1 MTLRDL
7 FEDFESGTPGLV
19 GSRQDPPERPAAPTD
34 EDVRSEGFEAGYASG
49 WEDGER
55 SMAERHGRIS
65 AEFERT
71 IRDLGFTYHE
81 ALEQLQTQYVRMLE
95 AFLDALFPAAVP
107 ELILE
112 AVRHEMSERTASL
125 AEGRMNIV
133 AAPGMV
139 PLLEK
144 LVTEHFP
151 DQVTITEEPSLA
163 ENQAFLRLGENE
175 LMIDFETFVQ
185 RLREQLAALGRENR
199 DMAVNE

>member
-7 FEDFESGTPGLV
+7 FEDFETAERGLP
-19 GSRQDPPERPAAPTD
+19 SAPARSPEPASAPTD

-55 SMAERHGRIS
+55 SMAERHGRVS

-81 ALEQLQTQYVRMLE
+81 ALEQLQVQYVRLIEGFLE
-95 AFLDALFPAAVP
+95 ALFPAAVP

-112 AVRHEMSERTASL
+112 TVRHEMSERSAGL
-125 AEGRMNIV
+125 ADGSMNIV

-139 PLLEK
+139 GLLER
-144 LVTEHFP
+144 LVAEHFP
-151 DQVTITEEPSLA
+151 DQITVTEESSLA
-163 ENQAFLRLGENE
+163 ENQAFIRLGETE
-175 LMIDFETFVQ
+175 LMVDFETLVT
-185 RLREQLAALGRENR
+185 RMREQLAALGSENR
-199 DMAVNE
+199 DLAVNE